1 MDRNILDELMNL
13 LKEPGPV
20 NWALAEQVAGHLTG
34 PRTPVDPWLADEYM
48 ELFRL
53 AAYRVE
59 GDTPFRL
66 SPVNEPIPLDPA
78 GWAALN
84 VRSYRYLVEGLAEQF
99 ADSAPMGLGA
109 IMQPLAPALLGMQMG
124 TAAGLLAGTTL
135 GQFDAGLPTASP
147 GPMGFVVDNIESF
160 AGEYD
165 LDRRQVRLW
174 AALQETL
181 REAILGR
188 EWVRPHFLGLIDEM
202 QEDLRLDPEALG
214 IGPEEIGDPERLR
227 AALTGGSGSAP
238 GGMAVTAAG
247 PALQEVNGF
256 ITVLEG
262 FADYATAELGAEM
275 IPDLEAVQQAMREKA
290 GGSERD
296 DLTSGRAVTGP
307 GTETMAGQWG
317 PGAEF
322 CAEVERRWG
331 AEAVAKIW
339 DGPERFPSA
348 GEITDATG
356 WAARVLLDDS
366 FGA

>member
-20 NWALAEQVAGHLTG
+20 NWALAEQVAGHITG
-34 PRTPVDPWLADEYM
+34 PRTPVDPWLADEYV

-59 GDTPFRL
+59 EATPFRL

-84 VRSYRYLVEGLAEQF
+84 IRSYRYLVEGIAERF
-99 ADSAPMGLGA
+99 ADSAPAGMGAML
-109 IMQPLAPALLGMQMG
+109 QSLAPALLGMQMG

-147 GPMGFVVDNIESF
+147 GPMGFVVPTIEAF

-174 AALQETL
+174 VAVQETL
-181 REAILGR
+181 REGILGR
-188 EWVRPHFLGLIDEM
+188 EWVRPHFLRLVEDM
-202 QEDLRLDPEALG
+202 QEDLRLDPETLG
-214 IGPEEIGDPERLR
+214 IGPEEMGDPEMLR
-227 AALTGGSGSAP
+227 AALTGGAELSP
-238 GGMAVTAAG
+238 GNMAVTAEG
-247 PALQEVNGF
+247 PALEAVNGF

-262 FADYATAELGAEM
+262 FADYALSSLSGEM
-275 IPDLEAVQQAMREKA
+275 IPDLEAIQQAMREKA
-290 GGSERD
+290 GPGRD
-296 DLTSGRAVTGP
+296 DLTTGRIARGP
-307 GTETMAGQWG
+307 GTETRAGQWG

-331 AEAVAKIW
+331 ADAVIKIW
-339 DGPERFPSA
+339 EGPERLPA
-348 GEITDATG
+348 PGEITDATG

-366 FGA
+366 FAS